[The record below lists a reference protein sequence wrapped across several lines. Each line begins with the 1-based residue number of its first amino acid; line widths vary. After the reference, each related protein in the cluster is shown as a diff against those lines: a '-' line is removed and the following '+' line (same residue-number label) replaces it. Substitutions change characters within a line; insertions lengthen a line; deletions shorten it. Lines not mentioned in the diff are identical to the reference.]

1 MKKMTITA
9 LIAGS
14 MALTMGACNKDGNDG
29 MNQADKEFFERA
41 AYAHNAAVTL
51 GNLAAADGSEA
62 TVKSYGSSMATQH
75 NVAKTELQSLA
86 GPRNYELPSN
96 PDLEHQ
102 ALKVVL
108 DGKSGRGFDSIYMK
122 GQVAD
127 HIQTIGIMQDEINN
141 GKDQALKNYAAKYL
155 PQAQQQKTA
164 ADAIVTAMN
173 Y

>member
-1 MKKMTITA
+1 MKTMISVLTA
-9 LIAGS
+9 AS
-14 MALTMGACNKDGNDG
+14 MALTMAACNKDGNDG

-41 AYAHNAAVTL
+41 AYAHNAAVEL
-51 GNLAAADGSEA
+51 GNLASANGSEA
-62 TVKSYGSSMATQH
+62 TVKSYAAIVVTEH
-75 NVAKTELQSLA
+75 NTARTELKLQA
-86 GPRNYELPSN
+86 GERNYTLPTNS
-96 PDLEHQ
+96 DLEHQ
-102 ALKVVL
+102 ALKIVL

-141 GKDQALKNYAAKYL
+141 GKDQELKNYAAKYL

-164 ADAIVTAMN
+164 ADAIVAAMN